1 MKCAICGKEITECI
15 IRTDPKKDQRP
26 CCFNCAGIKSP
37 ESLFTAQILPH
48 YTPVND
54 PHTCIRH
61 NHELVWS
68 IILKQYVCVD
78 CIIESSER
86 ETGKLRRLE
95 QEFERYRQR

>member
-26 CCFNCAGIKSP
+26 CCFNCAGIQTSKPPFPVQSSP
-37 ESLFTAQILPH
+37 VS
-48 YTPVND
+48 D
-54 PHTCIRH
+54 PNICVRH
-61 NHELVWS
+61 NCEFVWS